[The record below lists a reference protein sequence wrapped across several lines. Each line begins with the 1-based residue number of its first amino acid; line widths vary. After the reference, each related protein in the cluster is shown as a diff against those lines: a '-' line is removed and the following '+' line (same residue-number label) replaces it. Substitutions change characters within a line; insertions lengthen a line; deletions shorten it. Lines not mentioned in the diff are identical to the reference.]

1 MCSPS
6 LIRWNIAVI
15 CCDCDTWW
23 FFVLSHA
30 CPVNPRHFTHRKK
43 RGTYEAWKDADA
55 MEAQLKQ
62 EKEQEAAQVR
72 GTDPEVSSFTC
83 QCSIVKRAVPE
94 RERERRERYWERE
107 RERYIYIY
115 IYNVYIFWYNYIIC
129 LYIYYIYIYTERERD
144 KDIDI
149 GG

>member
-1 MCSPS
+1 
-6 LIRWNIAVI
+6 
-15 CCDCDTWW
+15 
-23 FFVLSHA
+23 
-30 CPVNPRHFTHRKK
+30 
-43 RGTYEAWKDADA
+43 

-94 RERERRERYWERE
+94 RERDTE

-115 IYNVYIFWYNYIIC
+115 
-129 LYIYYIYIYTERERD
+129 L
-144 KDIDI
+144 
-149 GG
+149 

>member
-94 RERERRERYWERE
+94 RERDERDTERE
-107 RERYIYIY
+107 RERDIYIYIFITYIFFDIIILYVYIFIIYIYIY
-115 IYNVYIFWYNYIIC
+115 IQR
-129 LYIYYIYIYTERERD
+129 EREI
-144 KDIDI
+144 KI
-149 GG
+149 

>member
-1 MCSPS
+1 
-6 LIRWNIAVI
+6 
-15 CCDCDTWW
+15 
-23 FFVLSHA
+23 VLSHA

-94 RERERRERYWERE
+94 RERDTE
-107 RERYIYIY
+107 RERYIYIFITY
-115 IYNVYIFWYNYIIC
+115 IFFDLIILYVYIFI
-129 LYIYYIYIYTERERD
+129 IYI
-144 KDIDI
+144 
-149 GG
+149 